1 MIGKY
6 ALTSWFEPATM
17 HRPNVSHETDLSAGA
32 GGHSGGKSSG
42 AESEVDPSSAPGTG
56 GVMDRDAIKM
66 RTLKLTHKRVERA
79 KH

>member
-1 MIGKY
+1 MTTCIDMSCHSG
-6 ALTSWFEPATM
+6 T
-17 HRPNVSHETDLSAGA
+17 
-32 GGHSGGKSSG
+32 GGHSGKSSG
-42 AESEVDPSSAPGTG
+42 AESEVDPFGPPGAG